1 MYLIFYVYVNA
12 MFSKERIRIQPR
24 RISRSRALSPKPEDG
39 FAVLVS
45 EGLKNGRQ
53 EVRMLIGKRSNDITG

>member
-12 MFSKERIRIQPR
+12 MLSKERIRNQPQR
-24 RISRSRALSPKPEDG
+24 KSRSRALIPKPEDG
-39 FAVLVS
+39 FAALVS
-45 EGLKNGRQ
+45 ESLKNGRQ